1 MKVALIAHE
10 NAEYML
16 LLRLWKMCVHC
27 YFCSNHFLVCCV
39 FLGFRVPLF
48 PGLFYLFLDLQS
60 LTLLLDLLDSVQ
72 LDVNHKYGEAWRSSQ
87 SL

>member
-1 MKVALIAHE
+1 
-10 NAEYML
+10 
-16 LLRLWKMCVHC
+16 
-27 YFCSNHFLVCCV
+27 
-39 FLGFRVPLF
+39 
-48 PGLFYLFLDLQS
+48 LFLDLQS